1 MRLIAID
8 DLKLVSGAGRGQEDR
23 FCVMEAASV
32 YDPKSRA
39 LKVNGVTITDQPKS
53 VSPVIGAFLRRWN
66 DGMNDTDRQILK
78 PLIGR
83 VIGTNTGHVD
93 DQVRAYL
100 AVDWCVHIFAPTW
113 LTKAGLT
120 AEAQQ
125 LRDLPTIDSRR
136 AAESA
141 HAVIVKVREASRA
154 KRDLAW
160 KKLYADAAAY
170 DAADDASYAAASD
183 ADAAAYAAYTAADA
197 AAYTAAAAA
206 AYAAY
211 AAYAAAYDADD
222 ADKNQ
227 LKGMTF
233 EQKKAWFRKRIDE
246 ANAETI
252 HELQVSALD
261 LVERMIA
268 VGKTA

>member
-170 DAADDASYAAASD
+170 
-183 ADAAAYAAYTAADA
+183 
-197 AAYTAAAAA
+197 TAAAAA

-211 AAYAAAYDADD
+211 AAYAAAYAAAATAYAAAAAAYDAYDADD